1 MLSKCCCCIPLRTGS
16 LILAILGILGGIG
29 MFAQSRGEWASII
42 QGVFYLLAY
51 GSLLYGAL
59 KYNEKAVLMSL
70 ACTALCIVLGIVICI
85 IAIANIETITPQL
98 ANNCAA
104 IIDELKKLDI
114 TCDAMK
120 SYTIGV
126 TAGAFIIGSLLNV
139 YFWICNYSFYKE
151 LKEGGGGSSV

>member
-16 LILAILGILGGIG
+16 IILAILGILGGIG
-29 MFAQSRGEWASII
+29 SFAQSRGQWTNII
-42 QGVFYLLAY
+42 QGIFLLLAY

-59 KYNEKAVLMSL
+59 KYNEKAVLISL
-70 ACTALCIVLGIVICI
+70 VCIGLSIALGIVICI
-85 IAIANIETITPQL
+85 IAIANIETIVPEL

-104 IIDELKKLDI
+104 IIDELHKTGI
-114 TCDAMK
+114 TCDAWK
-120 SYTIGV
+120 SYTIGI
-126 TAGAFIIGSLLNV
+126 TAGVFITLSLLNV